1 MGFIPDSGFGF
12 FLTLFRLFSIFF
24 CGAGDLM
31 GVGGMQGK
39 YLKPNTLAL
48 VSCFQRKF
56 TGSAFTASCA
66 QPLSL
71 SSSSPPLIAVDFILL
86 ALDTVSLL
94 KGPLPCSVPSTLLQH
109 LTYPCLT
116 DILTHFV
123 HCKVS
128 PGRA

>member
-1 MGFIPDSGFGF
+1 MSFIPDSDFGV
-12 FLTLFRLFSIFF
+12 FLTLFSIFF
-24 CGAGDLM
+24 YGAGDPM
-31 GVGGMQGK
+31 GVGGMLGK

-56 TGSAFTASCA
+56 TGSAFTASWA

-86 ALDTVSLL
+86 ALDSVSLL
-94 KGPLPCSVPSTLLQH
+94 KGPLSCSVSSTLLQH

-128 PGRA
+128 PGRT